1 MTNAESPEESAALPQ
16 EPDAPKIL
24 LEGKLL
30 KLSRKKVWQERHF
43 AFIDDHTLTYS
54 HGNTEPTASFRIT
67 KDSGCRIS
75 EMFVEQKGKKELLY
89 CFTITWERDE
99 ASDYSL
105 PIDETAPDDI
115 SYVPSSQPDTPR
127 SVYSSGNASRRS
139 DKQHQQLQASDSFS
153 NVKRK
158 FFGKKSSKPRRQTSL
173 ELGSDYGS
181 LSSAGI
187 SENGS
192 PFGKPNK
199 RTKSPTRVP
208 SFVKMDTPE
217 KFPDYKPIP
226 DGEEINK
233 NSPKQDSPNQQH
245 LEHRDSI
252 NTKARGQKAHEDRHA
267 TEQGIL
273 EDAFYDKEK
282 RKSKEVHQK
291 VIEGTKIAAAT
302 SAAVGFGV
310 LTAGAGIAAGLVVL
324 GAAAAAGGTAGV
336 ADFGMRKL
344 KKQKGVLTVAT
355 ANFEKAKLWKSSL
368 DAYLASDSIRMS
380 STWAQKFVAE
390 GRKTIGAVVPHDIDL
405 MAKHNDLMKAVQSK
419 VKGAPENESERE
431 HNLFLRYGGFS
442 GDSALW
448 QPVEGGWTSMFG
460 PGAQSLRIFKEQK
473 VEIPT
478 KSKKIFRL
486 AVGGATTSVPLKAR
500 VILNVHPLDAFMCLM
515 SNGRLTSMEIE
526 DKGFIPKSGHSASFR
541 VIEQIDDHTDIVHL
555 FFRKLYL
562 FPSWTEPRDY
572 VLFRYWR
579 YEPDG
584 SYSVCFES
592 VEHPD
597 CPPQPGFVRG
607 IMHQVSTLA
616 PTKKPLGRRR
626 GQVGAGPECMLTNVV
641 QVDPRGWVPTKAIPF
656 LSNQT
661 YVDAFGISALLQMLD
676 IRDAVEND
684 RFIDVSP
691 DLNIPRYGSKAEED
705 GGKMANGIGSNE
717 KISYDM
723 RFADRER
730 MGTSVRFSMQT
741 LCGFENYPPSLSIEK
756 WAEPDANSFVVR
768 GPNYL
773 KDRKKVNAGASIG
786 RLVAVD
792 LVNVDQPILSGMA
805 THPKERIQRALKKEQ
820 ELLSAGKQSD
830 MPPFVFVV
838 NIVLPGPPFYHAVF
852 YYAVD
857 DLSTIDGTD
866 GTGSSKLCKEFL
878 FGDSDEFRNKT
889 FKLIPQIVEGNFI
902 VRKAVGSTPAIMGT
916 KLAQY
921 YSRSERF
928 VEVILD
934 CGSSQVA
941 TGVIRLS
948 LGYAKSL
955 MVDMGFLLEAD
966 EEQYLPERIFGCARM
981 KYPEFGP
988 EYVRKAGL

>member
-1 MTNAESPEESAALPQ
+1 MTTTESPEQTAPASPERN
-16 EPDAPKIL
+16 APKIL

-43 AFIDDHTLTYS
+43 AFTDDHTLTYS
-54 HGNTEPTASFRIT
+54 HGTGEPVASFKIT

-89 CFTITWERDE
+89 CFTITWDRDE
-99 ASDYSL
+99 VSTDYSF
-105 PIDETAPDDI
+105 PNDGTAPDDI
-115 SYVPSSQPDTPR
+115 SYVPSSQPETPR
-127 SVYSSGNASRRS
+127 SVYSSGNGSRP
-139 DKQHQQLQASDSFS
+139 DKHQHVIHASDSFGS
-153 NVKRK
+153 NVRRK
-158 FFGKKSSKPRRQTSL
+158 FFNSKKSKQKMPSDA
-173 ELGSDYGS
+173 ESDYGS
-181 LSSAGI
+181 LSSAG
-187 SENGS
+187 GS
-192 PFGKPNK
+192 APVLGHDKHKK
-199 RTKSPTRVP
+199 RSKSPGGVP
-208 SFVKMDTPE
+208 AIVKMNS
-217 KFPDYKPIP
+217 FPDYKSLPG
-226 DGEEINK
+226 GEEIDSRQ
-233 NSPKQDSPNQQH
+233 SPKQERRESFTT
-245 LEHRDSI
+245 R
-252 NTKARGQKAHEDRHA
+252 ARNHKQEDRHA

-282 RKSKEVHQK
+282 RRTKEVHQK
-291 VIEGTKIAAAT
+291 VIVGTKLAAAT

-310 LTAGAGIAAGLVVL
+310 LTAGAGLAAGLVVL
-324 GAAAAAGGTAGV
+324 GAAAAAGGTAGM
-336 ADFGMRKL
+336 ADFGYRKL

-355 ANFEKAKLWKSSL
+355 ANFEQAKLWKSSL

-380 STWAQKFVAE
+380 STWAQKYVAE
-390 GRKTIGAVVPHDIDL
+390 GRKTIEAVVPHDIDL
-405 MAKHNDLMKAVQSK
+405 MAKHNDLMKAVQHK
-419 VKGAPENESERE
+419 VNSSSEGLPGRE
-431 HNLFLRYGGFS
+431 YNLFLRDGSFF

-473 VEIPT
+473 VVIPT

-500 VILNVHPLDAFMCLM
+500 VILNVLPLDAFMCLM
-515 SNGRLTSMEIE
+515 SNGRVDSREIK
-526 DKGFIPKSGHSASFR
+526 DRGFIPRSGHSASFR

-572 VLFRYWR
+572 VLFRYWK

-584 SYSVCFES
+584 SYSVCYES

-607 IMHQVSTLA
+607 VMHQVCTLA
-616 PTKKPLGRRR
+616 PTKKILGRRS
-626 GQVGAGPECMLTNVV
+626 GQSVVTGPECMLTTVV
-641 QVDPRGWVPTKAIPF
+641 QVDPKGWVPTKAIPF

-676 IRDAVEND
+676 IRDAIEND

-691 DLNIPRYGSKAEED
+691 DIGIQKYGSKAGED
-705 GGKMANGIGSNE
+705 GKMVHGTASNE

-730 MGTSVRFSMQT
+730 VDASIRFSLQT
-741 LCGFENYPPSLSIEK
+741 LCGFENYPPSLSSEK

-773 KDRKKVNAGASIG
+773 KDRKKINAGASIG

-792 LVNVDQPILSGMA
+792 LVNVDQPILSGLA
-805 THPKERIQRALKKEQ
+805 THPKERVQRALRKEQ
-820 ELLSAGKQSD
+820 ELLKAGKESD
-830 MPPFVFVV
+830 MPPFVFMV

-857 DLSTIDGTD
+857 DMSTIDGSD
-866 GTGSSKLCKEFL
+866 GTGPSKLCKEFL
-878 FGDSDEFRNKT
+878 FGDSDAFRDKT
-889 FKLIPQIVEGNFI
+889 FKLIPQIVEGNFM

-921 YSRSERF
+921 YSRSDRF
-928 VEVILD
+928 LEVILD

-955 MVDMGFLLEAD
+955 VVDMGFLLEAD
-966 EEQYLPERIFGCARM
+966 DDEYLPERIFGCVRM
-981 KYPEFGP
+981 KVSCVLFWCECGNLCPTHIF
-988 EYVRKAGL
+988 

>member
-1 MTNAESPEESAALPQ
+1 MTNPVESSPEATTPVPQ
-16 EPDAPKIL
+16 EAARPKIL

-43 AFIDDHTLTYS
+43 AFTDDHTLTYS
-54 HGNTEPTASFRIT
+54 HGNAVPSASFRIT

-75 EMFVEQKGKKELLY
+75 EMFVEQKGKKEFLY

-99 ASDYSL
+99 TSDFSL

-115 SYVPSSQPDTPR
+115 SYVPSSHADTPR
-127 SVYSSGNASRRS
+127 SVHSSGNASRADR
-139 DKQHQQLQASDSFS
+139 QHQQLHTSGSS
-153 NVKRK
+153 LNMKRK
-158 FFGKKSSKPRRQTSL
+158 FFGKKPKHRRQISL
-173 ELGSDYGS
+173 EVGSDYGS
-181 LSSAGI
+181 LSSGTVD
-187 SENGS
+187 NGS
-192 PFGKPNK
+192 PFGGQTK
-199 RTKSPTRVP
+199 RSKSPARVP
-208 SFVKMDTPE
+208 SIVKMDQPE
-217 KFPDYKPIP
+217 KFPDYKSVP
-226 DGEEINK
+226 DGEETNRK
-233 NSPKQDSPNQQH
+233 SPKHDSPNQR
-245 LEHRDSI
+245 LEHRDSF
-252 NTKARGQKAHEDRHA
+252 NTKVRGQKTHEDRHS

-273 EDAFYDKEK
+273 EDAYYDKEK
-282 RKSKEVHQK
+282 RKTKETHQK
-291 VIEGTKIAAAT
+291 MIEGTKIAAAT

-324 GAAAAAGGTAGV
+324 GAAAAAGGTAGA
-336 ADFGMRKL
+336 ADFGIRKL
-344 KKQKGVLTVAT
+344 KKQKGILTVAT
-355 ANFEKAKLWKSSL
+355 SNFERAKVWKSSL

-390 GRKTIGAVVPHDIDL
+390 GRKTIEAVVPHDIDL
-405 MAKHNDLMKAVQSK
+405 MAKHNDLMKAVQHK
-419 VKGAPENESERE
+419 VEGAPDRE
-431 HNLFLRYGGFS
+431 QNLFLRDGGFS
-442 GDSALW
+442 GDSAVW

-486 AVGGATTSVPLKAR
+486 AVGGATTSVPLKSR

-515 SNGRLTSMEIE
+515 SNGRLDSREFE
-526 DKGFIPKSGHSASFR
+526 DKGFIPKSGHSSSFR
-541 VIEQIDDHTDIVHL
+541 VIEQMDDHTDIVHL

-584 SYSVCFES
+584 SYSVCYES
-592 VEHPD
+592 IEHPD

-626 GQVGAGPECMLTNVV
+626 GQVGAGPECMFTNVV

-691 DLNIPRYGSKAEED
+691 DLNIPRYGSKAERDE
-705 GGKMANGIGSNE
+705 GKLVDAIANDE
-717 KISYDM
+717 KRSYDM

-730 MGTSVRFSMQT
+730 VDASIRFSLQT
-741 LCGFENYPPSLSIEK
+741 LCGFENHPPALSSEK

-768 GPNYL
+768 GPSYL
-773 KDRKKVNAGASIG
+773 KDRKKINAGASIG

-792 LVNVDQPILSGMA
+792 LVNIEQPILSGMA
-805 THPKERIQRALKKEQ
+805 THPKERIQRALKKER
-820 ELLSAGKQSD
+820 ELLSAGKKSD

-857 DLSTIDGTD
+857 DMSTIDGTD
-866 GTGSSKLCKEFL
+866 GTGSSKLCRDFL
-878 FGDSDEFRNKT
+878 FGDSDEFRDKT

-921 YSRSERF
+921 YSRSDRF

-966 EEQYLPERIFGCARM
+966 GEQYLPERIFGCARM

-988 EYVRKAGL
+988 EYVRKLGL